1 MLDGRDQDVQDG
13 SPAVKSSKMHFVVV
27 SDQRAVH
34 LVVVSDHRAG
44 DQPLIDL
51 CIQ

>member
-1 MLDGRDQDVQDG
+1 MEEEGRWSKLGDQDVQDGRDQDVQDG

-34 LVVVSDHRAG
+34 L
-44 DQPLIDL
+44 
-51 CIQ
+51 CI